1 MSAPQYVPISPAVPV
16 RSYESPP
23 RRPESWTTDRPG
35 ELVGDGV
42 VERAGQP
49 SGDRLGS
56 PGPDPGYVYTLLSG
70 FRSKV
75 HLEPGETWKDVAA
88 GAAAVALKRASLFG
102 RAPVI
107 HDLTVAFGVWGF
119 FDDDPDGDL
128 LNLRRSAF
136 AEVGH
141 PADYMRLRTVVDAV
155 PAETLRLTHQK
166 ALAEHARDW
175 RAVLQLDELASS
187 DGH

>member
-23 RRPESWTTDRPG
+23 RRPGSWTTDRPG

-42 VERAGQP
+42 DERAGQP
-49 SGDRLGS
+49 HGDRLGS
-56 PGPDPGYVYTLLSG
+56 PGPDPGYVYKLLAG

-75 HLEPGETWKDVAA
+75 HLEPGESWKDVAA
-88 GAAAVALKRASLFG
+88 GAASVALKRASLFG
-102 RAPVI
+102 RAPVV

-119 FDDDPDGDL
+119 LDDDPDGEL
-128 LNLRRSAF
+128 LGLRRSAF

-141 PADYMRLRTVVDAV
+141 PADYTRLRQVVDAV
-155 PAETLRLTHQK
+155 PAETLRLPHQK
-166 ALAEHARDW
+166 ALEAHARDW
-175 RAVLQLDELASS
+175 RGLLQLDELPSGAL
-187 DGH
+187 